1 VQELKSFNINFG
13 PQHPAS
19 HGVLRLILQLRG
31 EIIEKSDT
39 HIGLLHRGT
48 EKLIE
53 SKNYLLS
60 LPYFDRLDY
69 ISVLAQ
75 EHAYCLAIE
84 KLMSSTSYQS
94 DYVQIRVIFDE
105 LTRILNHLMAVSTHS
120 LDVGCMAPVFW
131 AFEEREKIMEFYE
144 RVSGARMHAA
154 FYRPN
159 DLNINHI
166 SYELLTDIVIFS
178 KNLIKRLMMIENKL
192 AMTSIWKFRLVN
204 VGILDYKFI
213 SRWGFS
219 GVLARSIGFKRDLRL
234 SFNDTYSNYYYL
246 KVRSFLGKNGDCYDR
261 YLIRM
266 REMVESLSIISQV
279 INNLNHSHNI
289 ESKIC
294 KSSYGSLNYNRNY
307 NNDSALSCDSRL
319 LDHNYNNIDSMKDV
333 SDSYYS
339 YLEYIS
345 SSKLS
350 SYKRYKQSTWYISM
364 EDLIRHFKYYNSGLV
379 VKKGLVYSSIEAP
392 KGEFG
397 VSLISD
403 GSNKPYRCKIRG
415 SSYYHLQ
422 ALDTMIQGHF
432 FSDLITIIGSLDL
445 VMGEVD
451 R

>member
-1 VQELKSFNINFG
+1 MNRDFFSYWRVDSKNNIANINEIKSFNLNFG

-19 HGVLRLILQLRG
+19 HGVLRMILQLRG
-31 EIIEKSDT
+31 EVIEKSDT

-53 SKNYLLS
+53 EKNYLLS

-69 ISVLAQ
+69 VSVLAQ

-84 KLMSSTSYQS
+84 NLLGTVNYQTN
-94 DYVQIRVIFDE
+94 YVQIRVIFDE

-159 DLNINHI
+159 DISINYI
-166 SYELLTDIVIFS
+166 TNELLIDIILFS
-178 KNLIKRLMMIENKL
+178 KDLIKRLMMIENKL
-192 AMTSIWKFRLVN
+192 SMTSIWKYRLVN
-204 VGILDYKFI
+204 IGILDYKFVNN
-213 SRWGFS
+213 WGLS
-219 GVLARSIGFKRDLRL
+219 GVLARSAGLLRDLRL
-234 SFNDTYSNYYYL
+234 SYFETYANYYYL
-246 KVRSFLGKNGDCYDR
+246 NIRSFIGRNGDCYDR

-266 REMVESLSIISQV
+266 REMVESLNIISQV
-279 INNLNHSHNI
+279 VNNLTYIKNNNNTTDNLT
-289 ESKIC
+289 
-294 KSSYGSLNYNRNY
+294 KSNETFF
-307 NNDSALSCDSRL
+307 
-319 LDHNYNNIDSMKDV
+319 
-333 SDSYYS
+333 S
-339 YLEYIS
+339 YLDYITANNLRS
-345 SSKLS
+345 NK
-350 SYKRYKQSTWYISM
+350 KFKQSTWYIGM
-364 EDLIRHFKYYNSGLV
+364 EELINHFKYYSNGLD
-379 VKKGLVYSSIEAP
+379 VKKGVTYCSIEAP

-397 VSLISD
+397 VTLVSD

-415 SSYYHLQ
+415 ASYYHLQ
-422 ALDTMIQGHF
+422 ALDTMVQGHF
-432 FSDLITIIGSLDL
+432 FSDLVTIIGSQDL